1 MFETCSLI
9 KNLLY
14 KWKISLLF
22 HILKLVKRLPFVHLK
37 TEKGT
42 PFRRSLPISE
52 AIKGSRSTPPPPHPL
67 PEHFILDW
75 LKSRETDGLID

>member
-1 MFETCSLI
+1 MFEICSLI

-22 HILKLVKRLPFVHLK
+22 HILKLVKPLPFVHLK

-52 AIKGSRSTPPPPHPL
+52 VIKGSTVIQLGS
-67 PEHFILDW
+67 
-75 LKSRETDGLID
+75 GLMR

>member
-1 MFETCSLI
+1 MFEICSLI

-42 PFRRSLPISE
+42 LLGGVSPYRRPL
-52 AIKGSRSTPPPPHPL
+52 KGVGVPPPHPL

-75 LKSRETDGLID
+75 LKSGETDGLID

>member
-1 MFETCSLI
+1 MEEFPTLSHTI
-9 KNLLY
+9 
-14 KWKISLLF
+14 
-22 HILKLVKRLPFVHLK
+22 KLVKPLPLVHLK

-52 AIKGSRSTPPPPHPL
+52 AIKGSTPPL
-67 PEHFILDW
+67 LSEQFILDW

>member
-1 MFETCSLI
+1 MFEICSLI

-22 HILKLVKRLPFVHLK
+22 HILKLVKPLPFVHLK

-42 PFRRSLPISE
+42 VQYR
-52 AIKGSRSTPPPPHPL
+52 K
-67 PEHFILDW
+67 
-75 LKSRETDGLID
+75 